1 MRKYQKKTGFKRYM
15 ETWPAIIAV
24 FALVLIVGWGVV
36 GLAGGLH
43 QTIKNKN
50 IASANLTELKERQAR
65 LEYDIE
71 NLETIEGKEKIF
83 RENYGL
89 AKEGEGL
96 IVIVEDKDA
105 NKDKEKKKGVFG
117 VFKNIFKRD

>member
-15 ETWPAIIAV
+15 ETWPAIITV
-24 FALVLIVGWGVV
+24 FGLVIIVGWGVI